1 MVTRKTKAVYQMLTD
16 GLQPV
21 TGEWDVA
28 TGSVHWS
35 MLNISI
41 MNGRNGQ
48 SQIGDAYKRRGK
60 VIFENLNHTKKN
72 NGTSTVEHNSKFYGL
87 AS

>member
-48 SQIGDAYKRRGK
+48 SQIGDAYK
-60 VIFENLNHTKKN
+60 
-72 NGTSTVEHNSKFYGL
+72 
-87 AS
+87 